1 VPRGLTGWLS
11 LAIGGATV
19 FWLGYSTGRVQ
30 SISDLAMR
38 SRDVDTDRYSVSRG
52 GLLLHFERLGGDGK
66 PYLRTGSGMEL
77 LDLSDWDR
85 DSRIVVDGSLYELVR
100 LYPQSSVDYDRNRL
114 AETLTGDGWLLEREI
129 TIAQNGEIQ
138 VEHSFVARR
147 PIRRVDLALAHTH
160 QYFLT
165 LQVDEASVTGT
176 VNGLTREQMTA
187 GSQAAAT
194 HRLTV
199 RGGSAEAPSPRFRS
213 GLTQAYGPS
222 AFVADMSADAP
233 PVDQR
238 VVLGQET
245 ISVEVLPS

>member
-1 VPRGLTGWLS
+1 VAKRLRGWLS
-11 LAIGGATV
+11 LAIGAATI

-38 SRDVDTDRYSVSRG
+38 SRDADTDRYSISRG

-66 PYLRTGSGMEL
+66 PYLRSGTGQEL

-100 LYPQSSVDYDRNRL
+100 LYPQSSVDYERYRL
-114 AETLTGDGWLLEREI
+114 AETLNGDGWFLEREVSL
-129 TIAQNGEIQ
+129 APNGVIQ
-138 VEHSFVARR
+138 IQHSFVARR

-160 QYFLT
+160 QYFLS
-165 LQVDEASVTGT
+165 LQVDETSVTAT
-176 VNGLTREQMTA
+176 VNGLTRDQTDGGVE
-187 GSQAAAT
+187 GVAT
-194 HRLTV
+194 HRLTI
-199 RGGSAEAPSPRFRS
+199 RGGSEAPSPRFRS
-213 GLTQAYGPS
+213 GAAQAYGPS
-222 AFVADMSADAP
+222 AFIADMSADAP
-233 PVDQR
+233 AVDQR